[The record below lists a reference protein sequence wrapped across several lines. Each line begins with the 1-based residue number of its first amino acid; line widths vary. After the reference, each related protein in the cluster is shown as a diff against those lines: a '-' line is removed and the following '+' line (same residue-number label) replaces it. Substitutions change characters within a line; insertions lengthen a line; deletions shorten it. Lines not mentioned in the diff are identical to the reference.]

1 MEPMKENKQ
10 VKQHHVDTSRPFT
23 SVKEAVATF
32 GQRILLPGKIHA
44 LNSKPVSPITIYSS
58 HPFGL
63 QPNYN
68 QHFPRNQRPSLP
80 YSLQD
85 SKEEFMDV
93 LKKLEAEIMGT
104 KTEVRM
110 LKERES
116 DTEAVLASLNA
127 ELYKN
132 MVKMT
137 KIDADAE
144 GKSAADMNKY
154 VNFKENGEEGRR
166 KELMSKMAKEY
177 LTLAQILDGNKV
189 DKNGY
194 FAKTTKKK
202 KKPIIPLL

>member
-44 LNSKPVSPITIYSS
+44 LNSKPVSPITS
-58 HPFGL
+58 
-63 QPNYN
+63 PNTS
-68 QHFPRNQRPSLP
+68 QIAKPVSTSIGQIAKPRPSLP

-177 LTLAQILDGNKV
+177 LTLAQILDGNK
-189 DKNGY
+189 D
-194 FAKTTKKK
+194 
-202 KKPIIPLL
+202 ILH

>member
-1 MEPMKENKQ
+1 MD
-10 VKQHHVDTSRPFT
+10 QHHVDTSRPFT

-44 LNSKPVSPITIYSS
+44 LNSKPVSPITS
-58 HPFGL
+58 
-63 QPNYN
+63 PNTSQIAKPVSTSIGQIAKPTTKPVSPIAAN
-68 QHFPRNQRPSLP
+68 
-80 YSLQD
+80 

>member
-1 MEPMKENKQ
+1 
-10 VKQHHVDTSRPFT
+10 
-23 SVKEAVATF
+23 
-32 GQRILLPGKIHA
+32 
-44 LNSKPVSPITIYSS
+44 
-58 HPFGL
+58 
-63 QPNYN
+63 
-68 QHFPRNQRPSLP
+68 
-80 YSLQD
+80 
-85 SKEEFMDV
+85 MDI
-93 LKKLEAEIMGT
+93 LKKLEAEIMET

-132 MVKMT
+132 MVKMAKT
-137 KIDADAE
+137 DADAE
-144 GKSAADMNKY
+144 GKSAADMNKS
-154 VNFKENGEEGRR
+154 VNFKENGEEKRR

-202 KKPIIPLL
+202 KKPIIPLLGDFFFFFKK

>member
-1 MEPMKENKQ
+1 
-10 VKQHHVDTSRPFT
+10 
-23 SVKEAVATF
+23 
-32 GQRILLPGKIHA
+32 
-44 LNSKPVSPITIYSS
+44 
-58 HPFGL
+58 
-63 QPNYN
+63 
-68 QHFPRNQRPSLP
+68 
-80 YSLQD
+80 
-85 SKEEFMDV
+85 MDV

-132 MVKMT
+132 MVKMA

-202 KKPIIPLL
+202 KKPIIPLLGDFFFFFKK